1 MYYQGDWGI
10 YFGYYFNNAPVYG
23 LVEKVG
29 GKSLPCVVD
38 IRDEAQVRKAV
49 EEAVKKFGGI
59 DIVVNNASAIS
70 LTGTAETDMKRY
82 DLMHNINTRGTF
94 LV

>member
-1 MYYQGDWGI
+1 VAD
-10 YFGYYFNNAPVYG
+10 AVS
-23 LVEKVG
+23 
-29 GKSLPCVVD
+29 KS
-38 IRDEAQVRKAV
+38 IS
-49 EEAVKKFGGI
+49 KFGAI

-70 LTGTAETDMKRY
+70 LTPTLDTEMKRY